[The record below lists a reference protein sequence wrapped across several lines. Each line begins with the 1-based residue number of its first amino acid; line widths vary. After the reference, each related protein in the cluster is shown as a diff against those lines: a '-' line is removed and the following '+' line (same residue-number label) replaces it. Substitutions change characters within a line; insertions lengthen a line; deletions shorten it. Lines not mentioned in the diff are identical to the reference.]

1 MKKTELEGIKI
12 TLAGEQKEKS
22 KVEARI
28 RKAERGSE
36 EYMTTQNT
44 LHQTLVFS
52 FS

>member
-28 RKAERGSE
+28 RKAEKGSE
-36 EYMTTQNT
+36 EFLTTQNS
-44 LHQTLVFS
+44 LHQT
-52 FS
+52 